1 MGRPSA
7 IPPVVPTPQGTTA
20 IGVFLL
26 FGAAMACFA
35 GATLVRHGTALDRV
49 WALNPSAYDKLAPYG
64 KTVGVPFL
72 LLAGALG
79 LAGLGW
85 FKRRR
90 WGWQLAVIIIATQ
103 VLGDIVNALRGRLL
117 QGGIGV
123 VIAGALLLY
132 ILRPNM
138 RAAFTSEH

>member
-1 MGRPSA
+1 MNVEWSDCNAGSGRVQNNHFLNLWVWGRESQLPTFTRNFGIISAYSLPMGSRSA
-7 IPPVVPTPQGTTA
+7 IPPVVPSPQGMTA

-26 FGAAMACFA
+26 LGEAMACIA

-79 LAGLGW
+79 L
-85 FKRRR
+85 
-90 WGWQLAVIIIATQ
+90 
-103 VLGDIVNALRGRLL
+103 
-117 QGGIGV
+117 
-123 VIAGALLLY
+123 
-132 ILRPNM
+132 
-138 RAAFTSEH
+138 